1 MNLMVT
7 KNQKSII
14 DTQKGKESKHN
25 TKGSHQITGEGSKRK
40 QNQKRTTTALQN
52 NQQNSST
59 YIPINNYFQS
69 KWTKS
74 SN

>member
-1 MNLMVT
+1 MVT
-7 KNQKSII
+7 KHQKSVI

-25 TKGSHQITGEGSKRK
+25 TKGSHHITGEGSKRK
-40 QNQKRTTTALQN
+40 QNQKRNTTPIQN
-52 NQQNSST
+52 NQQNSNT
-59 YIPINNYFQS
+59 NIPINNYFKS